1 MTNDR
6 FMTWIKICGITNL
19 EDAQT
24 AVEAGADA
32 LGFVFY
38 EKSPRNIDAEKARE
52 ISAQLPAKV
61 EKVGVFVMAREE
73 EMETV
78 TREAMLTGWQLHK
91 DLTGTPLD
99 DSLKDGGWFSLGKF
113 TPPSGRKAYISVP
126 AALLIDDEGFRGF
139 GWSKGVSESISALF
153 VDSGRG
159 DMPGGTGKVFDWKQL
174 KHTIQCLSLNFRVVV
189 AGGLTHENV
198 AQAIRVLK
206 PWGVDVSSGVEARPG
221 KKDPEKVRAFI
232 AAVRSAEKSL

>member
-1 MTNDR
+1 
-6 FMTWIKICGITNL
+6 MTWIKICGITNL
-19 EDAQT
+19 EDALM

-38 EKSPRNIDAEKARE
+38 EKSPRNIDAKKARE

-61 EKVGVFVMAREE
+61 EKVGVFVMACQE
-73 EMETV
+73 EMEAV
-78 TREAMLTGWQLHK
+78 ARQAMLTGWQLHK

-99 DSLKDGGWFSLGKF
+99 NSLKEGGSFGLGKCA
-113 TPPSGRKAYISVP
+113 PLLGRKAYISMP

-139 GWSKGVSESISALF
+139 GWSKGVSENISALF

-174 KHTIQCLSLNFRVVV
+174 EYAIQCLSLNFKVVV
-189 AGGLTHENV
+189 AGGLSADNV
-198 AQAIRVLK
+198 GEAIRVLK
-206 PWGVDVSSGVEARPG
+206 PWGVDVSSGVEAKPG
-221 KKDPEKVRAFI
+221 KKDPGKVRAFI